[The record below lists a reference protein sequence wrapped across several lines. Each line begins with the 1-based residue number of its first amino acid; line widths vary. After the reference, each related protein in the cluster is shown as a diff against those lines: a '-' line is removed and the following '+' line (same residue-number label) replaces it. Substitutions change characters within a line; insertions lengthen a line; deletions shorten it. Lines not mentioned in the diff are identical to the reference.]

1 MMNFFLLMLTWLIC
15 YLVTRE
21 KKTSNWSSCKP
32 TSKEDNLRSLIDCDK
47 HNEDIQRSIGNE
59 VIANSLREKWMK
71 NEEELEALKKAKQ
84 EEWERSLKNPT
95 FEQKVLFYSC
105 TVLLWIGI
113 IAFIIF
119 FYYTLIPQH
128 YYKLNFLST

>member
-21 KKTSNWSSCKP
+21 KKTTSWNNYKP
-32 TSKEDNLRSLIDCDK
+32 TSKEDILRSLIDRDK
-47 HNEDIQRSIGNE
+47 YEEKTQRLIGNE
-59 VIANSLREKWMK
+59 VIADSLREKWMK

-84 EEWERSLKNPT
+84 EEFERNLKNPT

-105 TVLLWIGI
+105 TVILWIGI
-113 IAFIIF
+113 IAFVFF
-119 FYYTLIPQH
+119 FYHKVLP
-128 YYKLNFLST
+128 LL

>member
-32 TSKEDNLRSLIDCDK
+32 NSKEDILRSLIDCDK

-119 FYYTLIPQH
+119 FYYKVLPLL
-128 YYKLNFLST
+128 K

>member
-21 KKTSNWSSCKP
+21 KKTSNWSCCKP
-32 TSKEDNLRSLIDCDK
+32 TSKEDILRSLIDCDK

-119 FYYTLIPQH
+119 FYYKVLPLL
-128 YYKLNFLST
+128 K

>member
-1 MMNFFLLMLTWLIC
+1 MNFFLLMLTWLIC

-21 KKTSNWSSCKP
+21 KKTTSWNNYKS
-32 TSKEDNLRSLIDCDK
+32 TSKEDILRSLIDCDK

-119 FYYTLIPQH
+119 FYYKVLPLL
-128 YYKLNFLST
+128 K

>member
-32 TSKEDNLRSLIDCDK
+32 TSKEDILRSLIDCDK
-47 HNEDIQRSIGNE
+47 HNEDTQRSIGNE

-119 FYYTLIPQH
+119 FYYKVLPLL
-128 YYKLNFLST
+128 K

>member
-21 KKTSNWSSCKP
+21 KKTSNWSNYKP
-32 TSKEDNLRSLIDCDK
+32 TSE
-47 HNEDIQRSIGNE
+47 EDILRCLIKRDKYDEDTLRLIGNE
-59 VIANSLREKWMK
+59 EKADRLREKWMK

-113 IAFIIF
+113 IAFIVF
-119 FYYTLIPQH
+119 FYYKVLP
-128 YYKLNFLST
+128 LL

>member
-32 TSKEDNLRSLIDCDK
+32 TSKEDILRSLIDCDK

-59 VIANSLREKWMK
+59 VIANSLREK
-71 NEEELEALKKAKQ
+71 
-84 EEWERSLKNPT
+84 
-95 FEQKVLFYSC
+95 
-105 TVLLWIGI
+105 
-113 IAFIIF
+113 
-119 FYYTLIPQH
+119 
-128 YYKLNFLST
+128 

>member
-32 TSKEDNLRSLIDCDK
+32 ISKEDILRSLIDCDK

-119 FYYTLIPQH
+119 FYYKVLPLL
-128 YYKLNFLST
+128 K